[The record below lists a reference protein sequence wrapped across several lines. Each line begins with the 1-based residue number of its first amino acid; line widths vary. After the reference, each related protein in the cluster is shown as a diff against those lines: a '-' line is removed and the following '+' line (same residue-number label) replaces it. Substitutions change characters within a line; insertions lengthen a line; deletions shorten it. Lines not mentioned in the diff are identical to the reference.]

1 MLLILDRALKPVTTD
16 DFDNFVCAE
25 LPHRNND
32 SDLYETI
39 TNTTINDFF
48 ALLLVHCE
56 IPHCYHF
63 FERHKHHMIDERQG
77 VHNDSEF
84 LRLLDQ
90 SLQCNGTSLLK
101 IPTLP

>member
-1 MLLILDRALKPVTTD
+1 MEEEASNVVRTSA
-16 DFDNFVCAE
+16 
-25 LPHRNND
+25 
-32 SDLYETI
+32 
-39 TNTTINDFF
+39 INDFF

-77 VHNDSEF
+77 VHNDSEL

-90 SLQCNGTSLLK
+90 SLQCSGTSLLK
-101 IPTLP
+101 IPALP